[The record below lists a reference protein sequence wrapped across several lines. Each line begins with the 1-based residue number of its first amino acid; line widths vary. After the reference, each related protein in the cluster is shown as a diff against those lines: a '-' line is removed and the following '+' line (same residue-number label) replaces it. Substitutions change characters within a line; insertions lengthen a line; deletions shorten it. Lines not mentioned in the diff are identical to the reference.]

1 MVRGYEVFV
10 ELLSRR
16 LGGGFVAYAPGLT
29 GCVAD
34 GSTSEEALEN
44 LADAI
49 DCWIDYA
56 KQSGR
61 RIPEP
66 TAGGA
71 AEAQASPAA

>member
-1 MVRGYEVFV
+1 MVRGYEVVV

-16 LGGGFVAYAPGLT
+16 LGGGFVAYAPALI

-34 GSTSEEALEN
+34 GATSEEAIEN

-66 TAGGA
+66 TGGGA
-71 AEAQASPAA
+71 AEAQTSPAS